1 MLRYV
6 FSALFHDAPLT
17 ILQKLFATS
26 SFLTYHLAP
35 TFHLTKSVP
44 SVITSF
50 LLPTA
55 TLSPNASFTP
65 VPSLRAPDS
74 KLNILPSLSTLALS
88 LLIATARLDII
99 LDSDTC
105 NFNMAYDEYVTLASK
120 ARIQSAAGGLS
131 ASGSTTKVWG
141 KDVARREWEG
151 LVELGFIMPVIMGQS
166 GGFGMCRCDIALEEI
181 GEVLKGEKGIDR
193 GLERWCR
200 AI

>member
-1 MLRYV
+1 M
-6 FSALFHDAPLT
+6 T
-17 ILQKLFATS
+17 T
-26 SFLTYHLAP
+26 HLAP

-44 SVITSF
+44 SAITSF

-55 TLSPNASFTP
+55 TLAPKASFAPTTSLTP
-65 VPSLRAPDS
+65 PDS
-74 KLNILPSLSTLALS
+74 KLSILPTLSTLSLS

-99 LDSDTC
+99 HDSDTC

-120 ARIQSAAGGLS
+120 ARIQSAAGGMS

-151 LVELGFIMPVIMGQS
+151 LVELGFIMPVVMGQS
-166 GGFGMCRCDIALEEI
+166 GGFGMCRCDVALEEI
-181 GEVLKGEKGIDR
+181 GEVSKGEKGVER
-193 GLERWCR
+193 QLERWCR